1 MPRPGHSA
9 EEIAAKLALA
19 DELLRQG
26 RTITAV
32 AQALGVTRMTY
43 YRWRHEQQGTPGDLA
58 RRLHALEQENAE
70 LRRLLADRAQPAA

>member
-26 RTITAV
+26 QTIVAV

-43 YRWRHEQQGTPGDLA
+43 YRWRQEQQGAKADLA
-58 RRLHALEQENAE
+58 QRLRALERENAE
-70 LRRLLADRAQPAA
+70 LRRLLADRSPTAA